1 MKISTHRNRVFSSK
15 LGFYARFLYLSSW
28 VLMIGIAVGFT
39 LFFSSCGNDD
49 VDEPPIVDIPLA
61 FLSPMAAG
69 DYTVRITIAAADI
82 PNQIVNEQNLAIVE
96 GSNQTYDVTVTD
108 VPVGNQREIKVEVF
122 NTSNRF
128 VGSSTT
134 NISSGANRLALPLE
148 KVAELLSTEPKAGQQ
163 MPGTRLL
170 TLNFSAPPGVV
181 TVHGRQA
188 VVQGHTAT
196 WAWPPPGLPA
206 GLTRLN
212 ITWTAAGGGNAPLP
226 LQIIGWA
233 NTIIINPAAATL
245 TAIGEPLQLSVEV
258 RDRENQ
264 PIPNAPVN
272 WSSNAPV
279 VASVNADGLVTA
291 RGNGE
296 ATITAKSGGASQ
308 SVDITV
314 AQASAEININLAAA
328 TLTAIEESLQL
339 SAAVRDAENEPIL
352 NAPISWSSSN
362 TSVVSVSPRGL
373 VTARGNGK
381 VTITAK
387 SGAKS
392 STAEITVAQ
401 SATTIEITPAGELE
415 IVVGQNWQ
423 LNATVR
429 DSNNNPIAG
438 AEVRWESQ
446 GPSIATVNSTGL
458 VTAKGNGQTNII
470 VSSSGLSQLVTIN
483 VPDTMGP
490 SIVTGTVS
498 DGDIRVDVGAI
509 NAGGFRFDFDEPIIG
524 NIKLTN
530 ERGVNLN
537 WTSNV
542 LGKTATLTV
551 VPGKE
556 LVGETTYKI
565 EFDVRDGVGN
575 ERRQTI
581 TFVTAIKH

>member
-1 MKISTHRNRVFSSK
+1 MKILNTHRNRVFGKNSISV
-15 LGFYARFLYLSSW
+15 ARFLYLSSW
-28 VLMIGIAVGFT
+28 GLMIAIAAGFA
-39 LFFSSCGNDD
+39 LFFSSCGGDD
-49 VDEPPIVDIPLA
+49 VDDPPIVDIPLA
-61 FLSPMAAG
+61 FLSPMVAG
-69 DYTVRITIAAADI
+69 DYTVRVTITAADI

-96 GSNQTYDVTVTD
+96 GSNQTYEVTVDD
-108 VPVGNQREIKVEVF
+108 VPVGNQREVKVEVF
-122 NTSNRF
+122 NASNRF
-128 VGSSTT
+128 VGSSTID
-134 NISSGANRLALPLE
+134 ISSGANRLALPLE
-148 KVAELLSTEPKAGQQ
+148 KVAELLSTDPASGAQ
-163 MPGTRLL
+163 MLDTRPL
-170 TLNFSAPPGVV
+170 TLKFSAPPGVV
-181 TVHGRQA
+181 TVNSRLA

-196 WAWPPPGLPA
+196 WAASGLAA
-206 GLTRLN
+206 GTTTLN
-212 ITWTAAGGGNAPLP
+212 VTWTAAGGGSHT
-226 LQIIGWA
+226 LQLIIIGSA
-233 NTIIINPAAATL
+233 AIINITPASATL
-245 TAIGEPLQLSVEV
+245 TALGDTLQLNATVV
-258 RDRENQ
+258 DRKNQ
-264 PIPNAPVN
+264 PVPGATMS
-272 WSSNAPV
+272 WSSSSSS

-291 RGNGE
+291 RGNGD

-308 SVDITV
+308 TVNITV
-314 AQASAEININLAAA
+314 AQVLAEISINLAAA
-328 TLTAIEESLQL
+328 TLTAIEESLQI

-352 NAPISWSSSN
+352 NAPVSWSSSN

-381 VTITAK
+381 VIITAK

-401 SATTIEITPAGELE
+401 SATTIEITPAGELK

-483 VPDTMGP
+483 VPDTTGP

-498 DGDIRVDVGAI
+498 DGDTGFDVGPI

-581 TFVTAIKH
+581 TFVTAIKC

>member
-1 MKISTHRNRVFSSK
+1 MSK
-15 LGFYARFLYLSSW
+15 RLIFVLGVACGL
-28 VLMIGIAVGFT
+28 T
-39 LFFSSCGNDD
+39 LFFSSCGGDD

-61 FLSPMAAG
+61 FLRPMAAG
-69 DYTVRITIAAADI
+69 DYTVRITITAADI

-96 GSNQTYDVTVTD
+96 GGNRTYEVTVTN
-108 VPVGNQREIKVEVF
+108 VPVGNQREVKVEVF
-122 NTSNRF
+122 NTSARF
-128 VGSSTT
+128 VGSSTID
-134 NISSGANRLALPLE
+134 ISSGANRLALPLE
-148 KVAELLSTEPKAGQQ
+148 SVAELLSTEPEAGEQ
-163 MPGTRLL
+163 MPGTGSL

-181 TVHGRQA
+181 TVHSRQA

-212 ITWTAAGGGNAPLP
+212 ITWTAAGGGNATLS

-233 NTIIINPAAATL
+233 NTIIITPAAATL

-258 RDRENQ
+258 RDSENQ
-264 PIPNAPVN
+264 PISNVPVN

-279 VASVNADGLVTA
+279 VASVSADGLVTA
-291 RGNGE
+291 RSNGK
-296 ATITAKSGGASQ
+296 ATITAKSESASQ

-314 AQASAEININLAAA
+314 AQTSAEININPAAA
-328 TLTAIEESLQL
+328 TLTAIGESLQL
-339 SAAVRDAENEPIL
+339 SAAVRDAENQTIL
-352 NAPISWSSSN
+352 NAPVSWSSSN

-392 STAEITVAQ
+392 STAKITVAQ
-401 SATTIEITPAGELE
+401 STTTIEITPAGEIE

-429 DSNNNPIAG
+429 DPNNNPIAG

-458 VTAKGNGQTNII
+458 VTARGNGQTNII
-470 VSSSGLSQLVTIN
+470 ASSSGLSRLVTIN
-483 VPDTMGP
+483 VPDTTGP

-498 DGDIRVDVGAI
+498 DGALKVDVGPI

-556 LVGETTYKI
+556 LVDETTYKI
-565 EFDVRDGVGN
+565 EFDVRDGLGN
-575 ERRQTI
+575 ERRQTV
-581 TFVTAIKH
+581 TFVTAINKE